1 MLQWK
6 AKFKIAR
13 ALVSNAR
20 SILYHFIS
28 LLLLWPLKIH
38 NVTINRNYFPKFLI
52 SQNEKV

>member
-6 AKFKIAR
+6 AKIKIAR